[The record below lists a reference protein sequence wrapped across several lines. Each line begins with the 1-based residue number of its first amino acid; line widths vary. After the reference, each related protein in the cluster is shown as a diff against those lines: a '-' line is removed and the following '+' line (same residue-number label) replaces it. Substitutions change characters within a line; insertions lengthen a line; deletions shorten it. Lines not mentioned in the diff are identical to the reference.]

1 MRVKFYTLLIG
12 VVLFTFV
19 VRLLSNYRYEKII
32 GSIETEEFS
41 LTVGVH
47 KSIECDN
54 GVLLKYSP
62 EDISGDDVILD
73 CVSLTQVEDL
83 QQLLEEA
90 KQEIIKHQ

>member
-1 MRVKFYTLLIG
+1 MRVKFYILLVS

-19 VRLLSNYRYEKII
+19 VRLLSNYRYEKIL
-32 GSIETEEFS
+32 GSVETEEFS

-47 KSIECDN
+47 KSIQCDN

-62 EDISGDDVILD
+62 EDISGEDVILN
-73 CVSLTQVEDL
+73 CVSLKQVDEL
-83 QQLLEEA
+83 QQLLEDA